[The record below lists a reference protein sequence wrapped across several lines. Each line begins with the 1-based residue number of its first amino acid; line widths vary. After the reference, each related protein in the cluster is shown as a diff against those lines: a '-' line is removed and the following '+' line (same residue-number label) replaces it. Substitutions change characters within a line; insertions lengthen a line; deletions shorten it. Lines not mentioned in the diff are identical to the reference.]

1 MISFSHAPGNPH
13 PRQLG
18 TFGVVRSWKS
28 WSFAQPLGH
37 AVSSL
42 GAKGGRIRRHLCFH
56 GACQLLLPAVTYAAL
71 PVCQAWIDPGAL
83 TLEALGK
90 GW

>member
-1 MISFSHAPGNPH
+1 MTSFSHAPGSPH

-18 TFGVVRSWKS
+18 AFGVVRSWKS
-28 WSFAQPLGH
+28 WSCAQPLGH

-42 GAKGGRIRRHLCFH
+42 GAKGSRIRRHLRFH
-56 GACQLLLPAVTYAAL
+56 GACQLLLGTVTYAAL
-71 PVCQAWIDPGAL
+71 SVCQARIDPRAL